1 MSLNVLIGFNPE
13 ALLAISELTAAIRS
27 IGGGA
32 STTPAVTTTTAKTT
46 AAKTTAAK
54 TTVDDNADDDNADT
68 TVKWV
73 DNKAKTF
80 GTVADEA
87 AFKALKKK
95 SPNAVKAT
103 DAQYDKMVALKA
115 EEEQDDDVVIPSLD
129 DVMDAFGGYLPS
141 DLDKAERAERAKF
154 VKPLLAR
161 FGAGKASE
169 LPEEHRALAINLVLR
184 KAAGQDIDPET
195 DEFEEFEAE
204 EESLV

>member
-27 IGGGA
+27 IGGTGTTTA
-32 STTPAVTTTTAKTT
+32 ATAPAKTTSTKTTTTTAANPTP
-46 AAKTTAAK
+46 
-54 TTVDDNADDDNADT
+54 DDDTDT
-68 TVKWV
+68 TIKWV

-95 SPNAVKAT
+95 SPNVVKAT

-115 EEEQDDDVVIPSLD
+115 EEEQDDDVVIPSPE